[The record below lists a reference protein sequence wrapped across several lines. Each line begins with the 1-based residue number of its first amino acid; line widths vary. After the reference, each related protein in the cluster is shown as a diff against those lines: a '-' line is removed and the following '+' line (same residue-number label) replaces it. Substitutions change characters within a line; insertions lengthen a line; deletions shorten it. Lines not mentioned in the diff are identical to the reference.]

1 MKLDNGRCYCSPSS
15 TAAPHVVPPSRA
27 MNDKLGRGSLS
38 PGAEARRR
46 LASGTCVL
54 KARERI
60 HPENEIIL
68 REE

>member
-1 MKLDNGRCYCSPSS
+1 
-15 TAAPHVVPPSRA
+15 

-54 KARERI
+54 KASERI